1 MATAMDG
8 LHEQDLTP
16 FKQNIYNNLMTMR
29 SKFSLMICDQNVLH
43 VVKKPYIKA

>member
-29 SKFSLMICDQNVLH
+29 SKFSLMICDQNVLP